1 MKMLLRMFW
10 IGKILI
16 IYFIKYIL
24 HFFCLSRQSGIR
36 AYIYIFKVYC
46 HFFCLSKHLLEHI
59 HIFYGLSSLFLP

>member
-16 IYFIKYIL
+16 IYFIIYIL
-24 HFFCLSRQSGIR
+24 HFFCLLVGSQVSEH
-36 AYIYIFKVYC
+36 IYIFIVYR

-59 HIFYGLSSLFLP
+59 HIFYDLSSLFLP